1 MPRAERGEKMD
12 PKVMQKMMVEGM
24 RAGMRMT
31 FDAMSS
37 LQEQM
42 EKVWKMVLEQ
52 GEEARREGEKILSE
66 WMENMRK
73 SREEFRRNLE
83 DGLRKMEELIVQ
95 E

>member
-1 MPRAERGEKMD
+1 M
-12 PKVMQKMMVEGM
+12 MQRMMVEGM

-31 FDAMSS
+31 FDAVNAM
-37 LQEQM
+37 QEQM
-42 EKVWKMVLEQ
+42 EKVWKVILEQ
-52 GEEARREGEKILSE
+52 GEDARREGEKVLAD

-83 DGLRKMEELIVQ
+83 DGLRKMEELIGQ

>member
-1 MPRAERGEKMD
+1 MD
-12 PKVMQKMMVEGM
+12 PKMMQKMMVEGV

-31 FDAMSS
+31 FDAVNSV
-37 LQEQM
+37 QEQM
-42 EKVWKMVLEQ
+42 EKIWKMIIEQ
-52 GEEARREGEKILSE
+52 GDEARREGEKVLTD

-83 DGLRKMEELIVQ
+83 DGLRKMEELIGQ